1 LFHMSDQGKLRQ
13 AFANRDE
20 GKARNEWLY
29 SYNPLT
35 VGLR

>member
-1 LFHMSDQGKLRQ
+1 MSDQPKLRE

-20 GKARNEWLY
+20 GKARNKWPY

-35 VGLR
+35 VELR